1 MAAVRTL
8 LSKYWILIVIVLWV
22 IAWANR
28 DHLMGGTEVGT
39 AAVAESVDP
48 IAQAAPAPEPASGPE
63 PSPGSAEASG
73 SAEVASEGV
82 PGAAAPAQPDADAQR
97 AAPETSAAEPPR
109 PAQPDVARTEGRDET
124 QATSGAELLAR
135 ARVVLENRGPR
146 GAAEVLA
153 RGLRD
158 IPEDAPE
165 RADLLG
171 ELGNFYISVGD
182 FQRALAAYDRALV
195 ALPEDARG
203 TMITRLAPV
212 YDRFHPMGRSHL
224 EQFR

>member
-1 MAAVRTL
+1 MATLRTL
-8 LSKYWILIVIVLWV
+8 LSKYWILLVIVLWV

-28 DHLMGGTEVGT
+28 DHLMGAPEVGT
-39 AAVAESVDP
+39 AAVAESVAP
-48 IAQAAPAPEPASGPE
+48 IAEAPPAPESVSGPV
-63 PSPGSAEASG
+63 PSPGPAEAAG
-73 SAEVASEGV
+73 SVDVASAGTS
-82 PGAAAPAQPDADAQR
+82 GAATPAEPDAPAQR
-97 AAPETSAAEPPR
+97 AAPKTPVATPPR
-109 PAQPDVARTEGRDET
+109 PAQPETPAAESRDET
-124 QATSGAELLAR
+124 QAAPAAELLAR
-135 ARVVLENRGPR
+135 ARAALENRGPR

-153 RGLRD
+153 QGLRD

-171 ELGNFYISVGD
+171 ELGNFYIRVGD

-203 TMITRLAPV
+203 TMINRLAPV
-212 YDRFHPMGRSHL
+212 YDRFHPTGRSHL

>member
-28 DHLMGGTEVGT
+28 DHLMGTPQVAT

-48 IAQAAPAPEPASGPE
+48 IAETPPAPESVPGPE
-63 PSPGSAEASG
+63 PSPGPAEAAV
-73 SAEVASEGV
+73 SADVASEGAS
-82 PGAAAPAQPDADAQR
+82 GAATPAEPAAPAER
-97 AAPETSAAEPPR
+97 AAPETPVATPPR
-109 PAQPDVARTEGRDET
+109 PAQPEISVAESRDET
-124 QATSGAELLAR
+124 QATPAAELLAR
-135 ARVVLENRGPR
+135 ARTALENRGPR

-153 RGLRD
+153 QGLRD

-171 ELGNFYISVGD
+171 ELGNFYIRVGD

-203 TMITRLAPV
+203 TMINRLAPV
-212 YDRFHPMGRSHL
+212 YDRFHPTGRSHL